1 VIAVSQVPARA
12 AARARELRDRIN
24 RANYYYHVLDQ
35 PEISDAEYDRLLR
48 ELIELEAKYPGVVTP
63 DSPTQRVGAPPLEAF
78 TTVRHVEPMLSLA
91 NAFGAD
97 ELRAFDAR
105 IKRMLGL
112 PAEEAIAYVVELKV
126 DGLAISL
133 TYENGLLTSGATR
146 GDGFVG
152 EDVTRNLRT
161 IRSIPLRLLRPDGP
175 LPPLIAVRGEVY
187 LDNREFQRINKQR
200 EQAGEPL
207 FANPRNAAAGSVRQ
221 LDSRVTAAR
230 RLDMIAHGVGA
241 VEGLEF
247 SGQWERLEWLKKVG
261 FRVSPHAERR
271 AGIEQVIAFCEEWN
285 ERRHKLTYQIDGVVV
300 KVNSAE
306 YEARLGAVAR
316 APRWAIA
323 FKYPPE
329 QETTVIREILLSVG
343 RTGAVTP
350 VAVMD
355 PVRVA
360 GSTVSRAT
368 LHNQDE
374 IRRKD
379 VRIGDT
385 VVIQKAG
392 EVIPEVVSVVTSKR
406 TGKEKRFVMPKR
418 CPVCRAEIVRPEGEA
433 VARCSNPNCP
443 AQLKET
449 IRHFAT
455 RTAMDIEGLGPAL
468 VDQLVDRE
476 LVKDPADLYTLT
488 HDQVTGLERMA
499 EKSAANVIAAIEGSK
514 GRPLNRLIYAL
525 GIRHVGETVADLL
538 ARHFGSL
545 EAFRQAS
552 EEALGKIAGIGPVI
566 AASIAAF
573 LRQQQTKRV
582 LDKLVA
588 QGVVPRGAPRRPA
601 GPQPLEGK
609 AFVFTGELAGLT
621 RADAEEWVRR
631 LGGAASSSLSRKTD
645 YLVVGESPGSKLD
658 RARELGVATLT
669 EDEFRD
675 LMRKAERS
683 S

>member
-1 VIAVSQVPARA
+1 MSQVPARA

-133 TYENGLLTSGATR
+133 TYESGLLTSGATR

-221 LDSRVTAAR
+221 LDSRVTASR

-449 IRHFAT
+449 IRHFAA

-468 VDQLVDRE
+468 VDQLVDCE
-476 LVKDPADLYTLT
+476 LVKDPADLYALS
-488 HDQVTGLERMA
+488 HDQVAGLERMA
-499 EKSAANVIAAIEGSK
+499 AKSAANVIAAIEGSK

-645 YLVVGESPGSKLD
+645 YVVVGESPGSKLD
-658 RARELGVATLT
+658 RARELGVATLS

>member
-1 VIAVSQVPARA
+1 VSQVPARA

-221 LDSRVTAAR
+221 LDSRVTASR

-449 IRHFAT
+449 IRHFAA

-468 VDQLVDRE
+468 VDQLVDCE
-476 LVKDPADLYTLT
+476 LVKDPADLYALS
-488 HDQVTGLERMA
+488 HDQVAGLERMA
-499 EKSAANVIAAIEGSK
+499 AKSAANVIAAIEGSK

-645 YLVVGESPGSKLD
+645 YVVVGESPGSKLD
-658 RARELGVATLT
+658 RARELGVATLS

>member
-1 VIAVSQVPARA
+1 MSQVPARA

-221 LDSRVTAAR
+221 LDSRVTASR

-468 VDQLVDRE
+468 VDQLVDCE
-476 LVKDPADLYTLT
+476 LVKDPADLYALS
-488 HDQVTGLERMA
+488 HDQVAGLERMA
-499 EKSAANVIAAIEGSK
+499 AKSAANVIAAIEGSK

-658 RARELGVATLT
+658 RARELGVATLS